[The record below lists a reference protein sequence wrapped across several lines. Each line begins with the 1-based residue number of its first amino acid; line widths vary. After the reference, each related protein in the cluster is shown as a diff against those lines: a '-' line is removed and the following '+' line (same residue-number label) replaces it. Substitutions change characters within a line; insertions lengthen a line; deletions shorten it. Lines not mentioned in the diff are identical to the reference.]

1 MKDEE
6 QRDFVAGSAPIDDL
20 LPLMTS
26 AVPIPQSV
34 YLMVD
39 EYAAQ
44 YDAGMPEDHLT
55 EAERESLA
63 GYFFQLVRILLRG
76 DSIDADTQARLASE
90 NSVEDWR
97 IEGIG
102 DFLNNWGRDAEDEDD
117 EEAYRHEQ

>member
-1 MKDEE
+1 
-6 QRDFVAGSAPIDDL
+6 
-20 LPLMTS
+20 MT
-26 AVPIPQSV
+26 AVQIPQTV
-34 YLMVD
+34 YRMVD
-39 EYAAQ
+39 QYAAQ
-44 YDAGMPEDHLT
+44 YDAGMPEDGLT
-55 EAERESLA
+55 ADERESLA

-102 DFLNNWGRDAEDEDD
+102 DFLNNWGRDPEDEDD